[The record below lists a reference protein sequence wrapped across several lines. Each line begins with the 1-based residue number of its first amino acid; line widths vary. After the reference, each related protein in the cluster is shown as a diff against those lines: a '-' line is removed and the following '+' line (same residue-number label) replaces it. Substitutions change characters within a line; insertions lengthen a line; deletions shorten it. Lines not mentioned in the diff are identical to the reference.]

1 MALIESGF
9 AHPAKAEEL
18 TAAAMAIDADAL
30 LTSCNAGNDK
40 KTKLKEEEIVVPGM
54 NTPPDTPDEDSP
66 SPPGVQFNRNF
77 RFRVGFWDKFRGNF
91 GDNFSTRKLEVSKQN
106 SKHE

>member
-18 TAAAMAIDADAL
+18 SAAAMAIDADAL
-30 LTSCNAGNDK
+30 LTSCNKAGKDE
-40 KTKLKEEEIVVPGM
+40 KTKLKEEDIVVQGM

-66 SPPGVQFNRNF
+66 SPPGRRFNRHF
-77 RFRVGFWDKFRGNF
+77 
-91 GDNFSTRKLEVSKQN
+91 
-106 SKHE
+106 

>member
-18 TAAAMAIDADAL
+18 SAAAMAIDADAL
-30 LTSCNAGNDK
+30 LTSCNPIK
-40 KTKLKEEEIVVPGM
+40 EETKLASEDIVVKGM

-66 SPPGVQFNRNF
+66 SPPGRRFNRHF
-77 RFRVGFWDKFRGNF
+77 
-91 GDNFSTRKLEVSKQN
+91 
-106 SKHE
+106 

>member
-30 LTSCNAGNDK
+30 LTSCNDAGKDE
-40 KTKLKEEEIVVPGM
+40 KTKLTSEEIVVVPGV

-66 SPPGVQFNRNF
+66 SPPGRRFN
-77 RFRVGFWDKFRGNF
+77 
-91 GDNFSTRKLEVSKQN
+91 
-106 SKHE
+106 